1 MTAVKA
7 FIRVSS
13 NKKKIEKEVAVRFR
27 VSDGRRIQ
35 LFYKSDILVDPAV
48 WDPKRESIKPKILFR
63 PMERVLF
70 DESVR
75 RMKTTLE
82 TVYQEAEDKDTLTS
96 ESLELLVDKKLHP
109 ENYEDEKVTRDRDFF
124 NQFEYF
130 LQVKN
135 YPESD
140 NKNYITMIRM
150 LKRFQ
155 LYKTIT
161 NCSEWVL
168 DFDTINVDTI
178 REIEDFIRNEYR
190 IVNHAV
196 YKVIYEEIPEG
207 RIPRPRGENTI
218 AKLMKRFRTFIKWC
232 MKEGLLKT
240 DPYVGYEQ
248 KSPMYGTPYYITIEE
263 RTKIYE
269 TNLHDAWEKL
279 PEEKKTSIKES
290 SIPQLERQRD
300 IFIFQC
306 MIGCRVGDLI
316 HFTKNNLI
324 NGKICYIPHKTS
336 HDRLDSIEVPLNE
349 TAKSILKRYADK
361 YPTDQR
367 LLPFISA
374 QKYNDS
380 IKDVFLLCGITR
392 IVTVWNSTTGK
403 EEQHPLNELAS
414 SHLARR
420 TFIGNLYK
428 KVQDPNLIGKL
439 SGHKEG
445 SKAFLRYRAIDDEM
459 KQNLVNM
466 LE

>member
-1 MTAVKA
+1 
-7 FIRVSS
+7 
-13 NKKKIEKEVAVRFR
+13 
-27 VSDGRRIQ
+27 
-35 LFYKSDILVDPAV
+35 
-48 WDPKRESIKPKILFR
+48 
-63 PMERVLF
+63 
-70 DESVR
+70 
-75 RMKTTLE
+75 
-82 TVYQEAEDKDTLTS
+82 
-96 ESLELLVDKKLHP
+96 
-109 ENYEDEKVTRDRDFF
+109 
-124 NQFEYF
+124 
-130 LQVKN
+130 
-135 YPESD
+135 
-140 NKNYITMIRM
+140 M

>member
-1 MTAVKA
+1 
-7 FIRVSS
+7 
-13 NKKKIEKEVAVRFR
+13 
-27 VSDGRRIQ
+27 
-35 LFYKSDILVDPAV
+35 
-48 WDPKRESIKPKILFR
+48 
-63 PMERVLF
+63 
-70 DESVR
+70 
-75 RMKTTLE
+75 MKTTLE

-207 RIPRPRGENTI
+207 RIPRPRGDNTI

-349 TAKSILKRYADK
+349 MAKSILKRYADK

>member
-248 KSPMYGTPYYITIEE
+248 KSPMYGTPYYIAIEE

>member
-48 WDPKRESIKPKILFR
+48 WNPKRESIKPKILFR

>member
-196 YKVIYEEIPEG
+196 YKVIYEE
-207 RIPRPRGENTI
+207 
-218 AKLMKRFRTFIKWC
+218 
-232 MKEGLLKT
+232 
-240 DPYVGYEQ
+240 
-248 KSPMYGTPYYITIEE
+248 
-263 RTKIYE
+263 
-269 TNLHDAWEKL
+269 LH
-279 PEEKKTSIKES
+279 
-290 SIPQLERQRD
+290 
-300 IFIFQC
+300 
-306 MIGCRVGDLI
+306 
-316 HFTKNNLI
+316 
-324 NGKICYIPHKTS
+324 
-336 HDRLDSIEVPLNE
+336 
-349 TAKSILKRYADK
+349 
-361 YPTDQR
+361 
-367 LLPFISA
+367 
-374 QKYNDS
+374 
-380 IKDVFLLCGITR
+380 
-392 IVTVWNSTTGK
+392 ST
-403 EEQHPLNELAS
+403 
-414 SHLARR
+414 
-420 TFIGNLYK
+420 
-428 KVQDPNLIGKL
+428 
-439 SGHKEG
+439 
-445 SKAFLRYRAIDDEM
+445 
-459 KQNLVNM
+459 
-466 LE
+466 

>member
-168 DFDTINVDTI
+168 DFDTINVETI

-190 IVNHAV
+190 IVNHEV

-207 RIPRPRGENTI
+207 RTPRPRGENTI

-248 KSPMYGTPYYITIEE
+248 KSPMYGTPYYISIEE

-269 TNLHDAWEKL
+269 TNLHDAWEEL

-290 SIPQLERQRD
+290 SIPLLERQRD

>member
-207 RIPRPRGENTI
+207 RIPRPRGDNTI

-316 HFTKNNLI
+316 HFTKKNLI

-361 YPTDQR
+361 
-367 LLPFISA
+367 
-374 QKYNDS
+374 
-380 IKDVFLLCGITR
+380 
-392 IVTVWNSTTGK
+392 
-403 EEQHPLNELAS
+403 
-414 SHLARR
+414 
-420 TFIGNLYK
+420 
-428 KVQDPNLIGKL
+428 
-439 SGHKEG
+439 
-445 SKAFLRYRAIDDEM
+445 
-459 KQNLVNM
+459 
-466 LE
+466 